1 MQKYIHIKNANHNN
15 LKNISIDIPRNKL
28 TLITGVSGSGKSTL
42 AFDTLYAEGQRRFV
56 ESLSSYARQFLE
68 RMTKPE
74 VESITGLPPAVA
86 IEQKPPPKNPRST
99 VGTVTEIY
107 DYVRA
112 LYTRIGKTI
121 CVECRKEVK
130 IDTPITIS
138 NSIVESA
145 NNYSHQ
151 RLEKK
156 GVQRKTKDFA
166 CNDGNWEVGDKIY
179 IMFELKEGAK
189 NLLAELAEVE
199 KLGFSRV
206 FNNKTSEIID
216 ISDLKVT
223 VSVNIKDYY
232 ILVDRLVID
241 VKEDEVSRLVDSLEV
256 AFSAGT
262 ERIIIRNVTK
272 NFEERYSNVYECSDC
287 GIKYEEPEQ
296 RLFAFNNPKGACPT
310 CQGAGNAYGI
320 DENLVVPDKTLTLKQ
335 HCIHPYRTPATAGV
349 YQSMLKICEK
359 YGVPIDVPYQDLT
372 PKQKEIIWNG
382 KENYF
387 GLIEYF
393 NYVESKNYKIQNRL
407 IISKYRGLGVCRS
420 CDGSRLKLSA
430 RQVFINGM
438 NIPTIV
444 NIPISELSDFLHS
457 IKLSDYEKR
466 ATDLILTELISRT
479 KMLIDIGLE
488 YLTLSRSCQTLS
500 GGEYQRINLST
511 ALGSTLVGTLYV
523 LDEPSIGMHQKDTER
538 LLNILF
544 RLRNIGNTIVVV
556 EHDPEII
563 RNADFV
569 IDIGPG
575 AGTNGGNIIS
585 AGSYNDLI
593 NNNESL
599 TAKYLN
605 KNIKIDIPTQRRPL
619 SNKKITIDEPT
630 ENNLKMDKCDIPLN
644 NFVVLTGV
652 SGSGKSTLVDDVLY
666 AGILEDIGRLPK
678 DMKLGKFKLM
688 TGITNINGV
697 EMVDQSPLGR
707 STRSTPVTYIK
718 AFDYI
723 REVFAQTQAAQQLG
737 LKPGYF
743 SFNVAGGRCEECEG
757 EGYVNIDM
765 QFLPD
770 VKVVCESCNGTRY
783 KKEVNDII
791 YRNKSIIDVLEMN
804 VDEAMQ
810 HFKGIVKIENKL
822 RLLQDVGLGYMKLG
836 QSSSTLSGGESQRV
850 KLASHI
856 DTSEQTNYLYI
867 FDEPTTGLHLDDIAK
882 LINAINKLID
892 TGNSVLIIE
901 HNLTIMSVADWI
913 IDLGPGAGNKGG
925 LIVGEGTPE
934 DIIKLD
940 THTGKALSE
949 YFKEHRP
956 A

>member
-1 MQKYIHIKNANHNN
+1 MEKHICIKNANHNN
-15 LKNISIDIPRNKL
+15 LKNINIDIPRNKL

-86 IEQKPPPKNPRST
+86 IEQKAPPKNPRST

-121 CVECRKEVK
+121 CAECGKEVK
-130 IDTPITIS
+130 VDTPTTIS
-138 NSIVESA
+138 NSIIESA
-145 NNYSHQ
+145 NNT
-151 RLEKK
+151 ETNNKI
-156 GVQRKTKDFA
+156 
-166 CNDGNWEVGDKIY
+166 WEIDDKIY
-179 IMFELKEGAK
+179 IMFELKETAT
-189 NLLAELAEVE
+189 NLLTELAEVE

-206 FNNKTSEIID
+206 FNNKTNEIID
-216 ISDLKVT
+216 IEDLKVT
-223 VSVNIKDYY
+223 VSANVKDYY
-232 ILVDRLVID
+232 VLVDRVIID
-241 VKEDEVSRLVDSLEV
+241 TGKDEISRLVDSLEV
-256 AFSAGT
+256 AFSTGT
-262 ERIIIRNVTK
+262 GHIIIKNITK
-272 NFEERYSNVYECSDC
+272 NLQERYSNIYECSSC
-287 GIKYEEPEQ
+287 VIKYEEPEQ
-296 RLFAFNNPKGACPT
+296 RLFAFNNPKGACSV
-310 CQGAGNAYGI
+310 CQGAGISYGI
-320 DENLVVPDKTLTLKQ
+320 DESLVVPDKTLTLKQ

-349 YQSMLKICEK
+349 YQSMLKVCNK
-359 YGVPIDVPYQDLT
+359 YDVPIDVPYNNLT
-372 PKQKEIIWNG
+372 ERQKEIIWNG

-387 GLIEYF
+387 GIVEYF
-393 NYVESKNYKIQNRL
+393 NYVESKNYRIQNRL
-407 IISKYRGLGVCRS
+407 IISKYRGLAICRE
-420 CDGSRLKLSA
+420 CGGSRLKISA
-430 RQVFINGM
+430 RQVFINGI

-444 NIPISELSDFLHS
+444 NMPISDLYDFLTS
-457 IKLSDYEKR
+457 IKLTDYEKK
-466 ATDLILTELISRT
+466 ASDLILTELIGRT

-538 LLNILF
+538 LLNILY

-563 RNADFV
+563 RNADFI

-575 AGTNGGNIIS
+575 AGVNGGNIVS
-585 AGSYNDLI
+585 AGSYKDLI
-593 NNNESL
+593 NNKESL

-605 KNIKIDIPTQRRPL
+605 KQTKIDIPTERRQQ
-619 SNKKITIDEPT
+619 SNKKITIIEPT
-630 ENNLKMDKCDIPLN
+630 ENNLKMSKCSIPLN

-652 SGSGKSTLVDDVLY
+652 SGSGKSTLINDVLY

-678 DMKLGKFKLM
+678 DMKLGKFKEI
-688 TGITNINGV
+688 TGLANLNGV

-723 REVFAQTQAAQQLG
+723 RDVYAQTQAAQQLG

-743 SFNVAGGRCEECEG
+743 SFNVSGGRCDECEG
-757 EGYVNIDM
+757 EGYVTIDM

-783 KKEVNDII
+783 KKEVNDIL
-791 YRNKSIIDVLEMN
+791 YRNKSITNVLEMN
-804 VDEAMQ
+804 VDEAIE
-810 HFKGIVKIENKL
+810 HFQDIVRIENKL
-822 RLLQDVGLGYMKLG
+822 RLLQNVGLGYLKLG

-850 KLASHI
+850 KLAAHI
-856 DTSEQTNYLYI
+856 DSFEENKYLYI

-882 LINAINKLID
+882 LISAINNLID
-892 TGNSVLIIE
+892 AGNSVLIIE

-913 IDLGPGAGNKGG
+913 IDLGPGAGNNGG
-925 LIVGEGTPE
+925 LVVGEGTPE
-934 DIIKLD
+934 SIAKLD
-940 THTGKALSE
+940 THTGKALAE
-949 YFKEHRP
+949 YLKDYYS

>member
-1 MQKYIHIKNANHNN
+1 MMKKYICIKNANHNN

-86 IEQKPPPKNPRST
+86 IEQKAPPKNPRST

-121 CVECRKEVK
+121 CVECGKEVR
-130 IDTPITIS
+130 IDTPTTIS
-138 NSIVESA
+138 NTIIESVKSTNK
-145 NNYSHQ
+145 NN
-151 RLEKK
+151 EKHWNI
-156 GVQRKTKDFA
+156 D
-166 CNDGNWEVGDKIY
+166 DKIY
-179 IMFELKEGAK
+179 VMFELKEDTT
-189 NLLAELAEVE
+189 NLLTELSEIE

-206 FNNKTSEIID
+206 FNNKTNEIID
-216 ISDLKVT
+216 INDLKIT

-232 ILVDRLVID
+232 VLVDRLKID
-241 VKEDEVSRLVDSLEV
+241 IKKDEISRFVDSLEV

-262 ERIIIRNVTK
+262 GHIIIKNITK
-272 NFEERYSNVYECSDC
+272 NFQERYSNIYECSTC
-287 GIKYEEPEQ
+287 KIKYEEPEQ
-296 RLFAFNNPKGACPT
+296 RLFAFNNPKGACPS
-310 CQGAGNAYGI
+310 CQGAGTVYGI
-320 DENLVVPDKTLTLKQ
+320 DENLVVPDKTLTLRQ

-349 YQSMLKICEK
+349 YQSMLKVCNK
-359 YGVPIDVPYQDLT
+359 YDVPIDVSYKDLT
-372 PKQKEIIWNG
+372 SKQKEIIWNG

-387 GLIEYF
+387 GIVEYF
-393 NYVESKNYKIQNRL
+393 NYVESKNYRIQNRL
-407 IISKYRGLGVCRS
+407 IISKYRGLALCRN
-420 CDGSRLKLSA
+420 CGGSRLKLSA
-430 RQVFINGM
+430 RQVFINSI

-444 NIPISELSDFLHS
+444 DMPISDLYDFLCS
-457 IKLSDYEKR
+457 IKLNDYEKK
-466 ATDLILTELISRT
+466 ATELILTELIART

-488 YLTLSRSCQTLS
+488 YLSLSRSCQTLS

-538 LLNILF
+538 LLSILY

-563 RNADFV
+563 RNADFI

-575 AGTNGGNIIS
+575 AGINGGSIVS
-585 AGSYNDLI
+585 AGSYNDLM
-593 NNNESL
+593 NNEKSL

-605 KNIKIDIPTQRRPL
+605 SEIKIDIPTNRRPL
-619 SNKKITIDEPT
+619 GNKKITITEPS
-630 ENNLKMDKCDIPLN
+630 ENNLKMNKCSIPLH

-652 SGSGKSTLVDDVLY
+652 SGSGKSTLVNDVLY
-666 AGILEDIGRLPK
+666 AGILEHKGRITK
-678 DMKLGKFKLM
+678 DMKLGKFKEM
-688 TGITNINGV
+688 EGITNIHGV

-718 AFDYI
+718 AFDHI

-743 SFNVAGGRCEECEG
+743 SFNVSGGRCEECEG

-770 VKVVCESCNGTRY
+770 VKVVCESCGGTRY
-783 KKEVNDII
+783 KKEINDIL
-791 YRNKSIIDVLEMN
+791 YKDKSIVNVLEMN
-804 VDEAMQ
+804 VDEAIQ
-810 HFKGIVKIENKL
+810 HFKGVVKIENKL
-822 RLLQDVGLGYMKLG
+822 QLLQSVGLGYLKLG

-856 DTSEQTNYLYI
+856 DTFEQSNYLYI

-901 HNLTIMSVADWI
+901 HNLSIMSVADWI
-913 IDLGPGAGNKGG
+913 IDLGPEAGNNGG

-934 DIIKLD
+934 NITKLD
-940 THTGKALSE
+940 THTGKALAQ
-949 YFKEHRP
+949 YFKEYYSV
-956 A
+956 